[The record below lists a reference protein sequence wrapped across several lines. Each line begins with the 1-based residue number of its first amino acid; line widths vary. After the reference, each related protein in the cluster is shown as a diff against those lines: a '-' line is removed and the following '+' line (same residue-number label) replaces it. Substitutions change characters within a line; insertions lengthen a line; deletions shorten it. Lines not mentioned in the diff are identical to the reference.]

1 MQSIPKST
9 PSSYKSMSLT
19 KQNKKLKVENTIKI
33 FAFTCQQWDHIW
45 ALKIF

>member
-19 KQNKKLKVENTIKI
+19 KQKKIKVENTIKN

>member
-9 PSSYKSMSLT
+9 PSSYKNMSLT
-19 KQNKKLKVENTIKI
+19 KKKLKVENTIKF